1 MIIVSDESIPNA
13 QGRAQQ
19 ANSRGTN
26 VRNNSEPRKRFLASG
41 SSDEDPYSLTPSGS
55 SGSSGKVL
63 YCKKFCGILQNVSRN
78 ICFHIIAILPFAT
91 IIEHD
96 LWSNPIN
103 FRAKV
108 ILLEVVMVLIAV
120 IIVMEEIEKA
130 VIHRA
135 PMVIQDTVAGQ
146 TENAKDPEDQG
157 SHRKKRIIMAPK
169 TGQK

>member
-63 YCKKFCGILQNVSRN
+63 NCKFFCEILQKVSEN
-78 ICFHIIAILPFAT
+78 ICSHIIAIMPFAI

-96 LWSNPIN
+96 L
-103 FRAKV
+103 
-108 ILLEVVMVLIAV
+108 
-120 IIVMEEIEKA
+120 
-130 VIHRA
+130 
-135 PMVIQDTVAGQ
+135 
-146 TENAKDPEDQG
+146 
-157 SHRKKRIIMAPK
+157 
-169 TGQK
+169 